1 MKKVIITGI
10 SGFVGQNVSKY
21 LSGFYDVIGV
31 GRNERVNYENFS
43 EINYDSIIHLA
54 GKAHDLKNVS
64 KPNEYYQVNF
74 ELTKK
79 IYDSFLA
86 SQAQT
91 FIFVSSV
98 KAVADEVDGVLI
110 ESSTPNPQTHYG
122 KSKLLAEN
130 YILEN
135 IKPNKRVI
143 ILRPCIIHGEGNKGN
158 LNLLFNIVKKGI
170 PYPLGAFENKRSF
183 LTITNL
189 CFVIKEI
196 LDNEIIIAEVFNVS
210 DDDAISTNELIELI
224 NIALGKEVPIL
235 KVPKK
240 IILAIAKIGDTLK
253 LPLTSEKLHKLT
265 NNYVVSN
272 KKILKFINKKLPH
285 STKDG
290 LLKTFSTYK

>member
-10 SGFVGQNVSKY
+10 SGFVGQNLSKY

-43 EINYDSIIHLA
+43 KINYDAIIHLA
-54 GKAHDLKNVS
+54 GKAHDLKNVA
-64 KPNEYYQVNF
+64 KPDEYYQVNF
-74 ELTKK
+74 ELTRK

-91 FIFVSSV
+91 FIFISSV
-98 KAVADEVDGVLI
+98 KAVADEVDGVLV

-170 PYPLGAFENKRSF
+170 PYPLGAFENRRSF

-196 LDNEIIIAEVFNVS
+196 LDNENIISEVFNVS
-210 DDDAISTNELIELI
+210 DDDAISTNELIALI
-224 NIALGKEVPIL
+224 NIALGKQVSIL
-235 KVPKK
+235 RIPKK
-240 IILAIAKIGDTLK
+240 IILAIAKIGDIFK
-253 LPLTSEKLHKLT
+253 LPLTTEKLNKLT
-265 NNYVVSN
+265 DNYVVSN
-272 KKILKFINKKLPH
+272 KKVLTFINKKLPY
-285 STKDG
+285 STKNG

>member
-64 KPNEYYQVNF
+64 KPDEYYQVNF

-98 KAVADEVDGVLI
+98 KAVADEVVGVLV

-130 YILEN
+130 YILGN

-143 ILRPCIIHGEGNKGN
+143 VLRPCIIHGEGNKGN
-158 LNLLFNIVKKGI
+158 LNLLFNIVNKGI

-196 LDNEIIIAEVFNVS
+196 LDNENIISEVFNVS

-235 KVPKK
+235 KVSKK